1 MAAYPSGRFDTN
13 RIHFQLAMLAYKFN
27 CWLVVFNRE
36 PEADST
42 KLKHTILA
50 LARLRFLLIAAKL
63 WNHAGRSSP
72 RQWPPTGGHKQTAT
86 LPIGALCTRL
96 ILQSAVVCFDANA
109 RVNTEGRKP
118 LHHAGSRSHRCYIHR
133 YNLQGTRHC
142 GLPPM

>member
-72 RQWPPTGGHKQTAT
+72 RQWPPTGGHNAD
-86 LPIGALCTRL
+86 C
-96 ILQSAVVCFDANA
+96 DA
-109 RVNTEGRKP
+109 P
-118 LHHAGSRSHRCYIHR
+118 HRCALHPIDPSIRRRVLRCERSREHR
-133 YNLQGTRHC
+133 RPEWY
-142 GLPPM
+142 